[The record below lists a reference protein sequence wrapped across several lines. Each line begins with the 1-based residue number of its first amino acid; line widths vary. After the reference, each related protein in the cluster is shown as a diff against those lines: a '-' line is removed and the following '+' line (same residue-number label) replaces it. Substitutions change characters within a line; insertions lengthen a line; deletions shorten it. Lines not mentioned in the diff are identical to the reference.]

1 MSTLLRRPSDGG
13 QFEARGRFE
22 RFNLE
27 ENPFPSDPFV
37 NKDSTD
43 KRVNGEIYEVE
54 IRRPE
59 YEKIEENFL
68 RHPQAD
74 LNHIRLG
81 YLVDTSFVGRG
92 NGKSAFLVN
101 LQQNINKEY
110 CLDISD
116 GHNKCFALLVTPE
129 AGGRTKTFPS
139 FVDQMFDAILRL
151 RIIDECLAILRLEAI
166 TKLYPRTDLTED
178 LKNEKSLR
186 ERLRSPEWFWERD
199 FDLSA
204 ISETVASNEFLQA
217 VPPTFPVLRGR
228 PSLIKPFETEG
239 DFANYYVQDLKKGKE
254 RYDFLFSHL
263 VRFFQA
269 AGFNG
274 AYVLVDD
281 FERIP
286 DFQSARQKRDFALE
300 LRSCLFDGTFTN
312 AKIGFYNM
320 ILVLHAGVQR
330 LIEEAWA
337 LSGMENRAPISPRVD
352 SSHVIAFEKLSENH
366 ASLLLKKYL
375 SEYRIAPVG
384 SDPLSPFTNDA
395 VRLIGEM
402 SEYNAS
408 KILKTAYELL
418 EKAASLENQ
427 AIIDRDFVL
436 ANKGGIE
443 ITTEIARDNKETEPE
458 DLMKKARKAED

>member
-1 MSTLLRRPSDGG
+1 MSTLLRRPTESRQLDL
-13 QFEARGRFE
+13 RGRYE
-22 RFNLE
+22 KFNLE

-37 NKDSTD
+37 NKESTD
-43 KRVNGEIYEVE
+43 KRVNGEIYEIE
-54 IRRPE
+54 IRKPE
-59 YEKIEENFL
+59 YEKIESNFL
-68 RHPQAD
+68 KHPQSD

-101 LQQNINKEY
+101 LQNNINKEY

-116 GHNKCFALLVTPE
+116 GENKCFALLVTPE
-129 AGGRTKTFPS
+129 AGGRTKTFAS
-139 FVDQMFDAILRL
+139 FVDQIFAAVLRQHV
-151 RIIDECLAILRLEAI
+151 IDECLAILRLEAI
-166 TKLYPRTDLTED
+166 RELYPKTDLAKE
-178 LKNEKSLR
+178 LRNENTLR
-186 ERLRSPEWFWERD
+186 ERLRSSEWFRKKN
-199 FDLSA
+199 FDLRA
-204 ISETVASNEFLQA
+204 ISDHVASNERLQTLPA
-217 VPPTFPVLRGR
+217 TFPVIRDR
-228 PSLIKPFETEG
+228 SSLIKGFPVERDFEE
-239 DFANYYVQDLKKGKE
+239 YYVTNLRKGRE

-263 VRFFQA
+263 VQFFQA

-320 ILVLHAGVQR
+320 VLVLHAGVQR

-352 SSHVIAFEKLSENH
+352 SSHVIAFEKLSEGH
-366 ASLLLKKYL
+366 AALLLRKYL
-375 SEYRIAPVG
+375 TEYRIKPEKT
-384 SDPLSPFTNDA
+384 DPLSPFTAEA

-418 EKAASLENQ
+418 EKAASSETQ
-427 AIIDRDFVL
+427 SDIDREFVL
-436 ANKGGIE
+436 ANKGGLEVIFE
-443 ITTEIARDNKETEPE
+443 SSRDVQESEAE
-458 DLMKKARKAED
+458 DLMKKARKSE

>member
-1 MSTLLRRPSDGG
+1 MSTLLRRPTESRQLDL
-13 QFEARGRFE
+13 RGRYE

-37 NKDSTD
+37 NKESTD
-43 KRVNGEIYEVE
+43 KRVNGEIYEME
-54 IRRPE
+54 IRKPE
-59 YEKIEENFL
+59 YEKIESNFL
-68 RHPQAD
+68 KHPQSD

-101 LQQNINKEY
+101 LQNNINKEY
-110 CLDISD
+110 CLDIS
-116 GHNKCFALLVTPE
+116 GGENKCFALLVTPE
-129 AGGRTKTFPS
+129 AGGRTKTFAS
-139 FVDQMFDAILRL
+139 FVDQIFAAVLRQHV
-151 RIIDECLAILRLEAI
+151 IDECLAILRLEAI
-166 TKLYPRTDLTED
+166 RELYPKTDLAKE
-178 LKNEKSLR
+178 LRNENTLR
-186 ERLRSPEWFWERD
+186 EQLRSAEWFRKKN
-199 FDLSA
+199 FDLRA
-204 ISETVASNEFLQA
+204 IADHVAANEGLQTLPA
-217 VPPTFPVLRGR
+217 TFPVIRDR
-228 PSLIKPFETEG
+228 SNLIKGFPVQRDFEE
-239 DFANYYVQDLKKGKE
+239 YYVTNLKKGRE

-263 VRFFQA
+263 VQFFQA

-320 ILVLHAGVQR
+320 VLVLHAGVQR

-337 LSGMENRAPISPRVD
+337 SSGMENRAPISPRVD
-352 SSHVIAFEKLSENH
+352 SSHVIAFEKLSEGH
-366 ASLLLKKYL
+366 AALLLRKYL
-375 SEYRIAPVG
+375 TEYRIKLQKT
-384 SDPLSPFTNDA
+384 DPLSPFTTEA

-418 EKAASLENQ
+418 EKAASSETQ
-427 AIIDRDFVL
+427 SVIDRDFVL
-436 ANKGGIE
+436 ANKGGLE
-443 ITTEIARDNKETEPE
+443 VTFESSRDVQETEAE
-458 DLMKKARKAED
+458 DLMKKARKSE